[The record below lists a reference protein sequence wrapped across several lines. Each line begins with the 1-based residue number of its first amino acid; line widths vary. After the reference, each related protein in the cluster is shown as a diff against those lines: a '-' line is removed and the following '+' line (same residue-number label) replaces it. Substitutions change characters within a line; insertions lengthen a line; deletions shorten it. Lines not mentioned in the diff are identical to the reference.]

1 MKSSKENNE
10 KKNDKKGFKKKILII
25 GIIVIAIISIVFILL
40 KRFHIVYSSFEF
52 EYETEYKTSLSGE
65 KYLKFSTNSNCI
77 NSNYYWFEFSKKKVV
92 GDTLY
97 LYFDANEYKDECS
110 SYYGLSNYEIE
121 IPMDNNETYD
131 NIKAYY
137 RITNEAF
144 SSHGGT
150 DKPIIYI
157 YPLKE
162 MDLTV
167 KLGNESILT
176 HTYPKY
182 INSWSVHVDTN
193 GNIYDYKTNKNY
205 YALYW
210 ESIDDTL
217 SNMSE
222 GFVIEGKDTIS
233 FLEEKLEYLGLNE
246 REINEFI
253 IYWIDELE
261 NNKYNYIRFR
271 TLDEINKH
279 MPLEF
284 SENPDTLIRIIMDF
298 KPLDKKINVKEQ
310 KLTKVTRSGFTIV
323 EWGGHELN

>member
-1 MKSSKENNE
+1 MSELDYN
-10 KKNDKKGFKKKILII
+10 
-25 GIIVIAIISIVFILL
+25 
-40 KRFHIVYSSFEF
+40 F
-52 EYETEYKTSLSGE
+52 EYVTSPRGE
-65 KYLKFSTNSNCI
+65 KYLKFELITQWVNDEGVYVIDSNS
-77 NSNYYWFEFSKKKVV
+77 YEFSKKKVV

-97 LYFDANEYKDECS
+97 LYFDATKYK
-110 SYYGLSNYEIE
+110 NFHHINPNPQFE
-121 IPMDNNETYD
+121 IPLNDDKTYD
-131 NIKAYY
+131 KVKVYY
-137 RITNEAF
+137 RISKIDSEEIRCNQTKSEQTTYEDI
-144 SSHGGT
+144 SD

-162 MDLTV
+162 MDLTI
-167 KLGNESILT
+167 KLGNENMLT

-182 INSWSVHVDTN
+182 SDSWNVHVDTN

-210 ESIDDTL
+210 ESIDDTS

-222 GFVIEGKDTIS
+222 GFVIEGKNTIS

-298 KPLDKKINVKEQ
+298 KPLDKKIDVKEQ

-323 EWGGHELN
+323 EWGGRKLN